1 MARRQFTIFAA
12 PGYRSEAEDLA
23 VRIRM
28 HNPHSIPLVRVV
40 GTFERLHAELKKE
53 DRTDWLFLFAD
64 WVDGKLD
71 YGGQRRSLAE
81 LATQWDGTVRFY
93 DMEILRLEGK
103 VTGRKP
109 TSWKRFLRLVGRG
122 TATFEAAWT
131 SPHPFP

>member
-71 YGGQRRSLAE
+71 YGGQRRSLAG
-81 LATQWDGTVRFY
+81 WRHSG
-93 DMEILRLEGK
+93 MEPSGSMTWRSCGS
-103 VTGRKP
+103 RA
-109 TSWKRFLRLVGRG
+109 R
-122 TATFEAAWT
+122 
-131 SPHPFP
+131 SPVASPPPGSGSCAS